1 MLLERAQRMLDEE
14 LLQRVLLVNHVGN
27 FLHFE
32 RINFGAIGFNF
43 FLYCIYQ
50 LRVLLVNGW
59 IRGCYIKALRDH
71 SSAIAAAHRCMM
83 RVVH

>member
-14 LLQRVLLVNHVGN
+14 LLQCILLVDHVGD
-27 FLHFE
+27 FLQFE

-43 FLYCIYQ
+43 FLNRVYQ

-59 IRGCYIKALRDH
+59 IRSCYIKALRDH
-71 SSAIAAAHRCMM
+71 SSAIAAAHRCLM